1 MKDTFKSVKND
12 LNNDM
17 YVMFSGTACQVAG
30 LKRYLGKC
38 DTSKLYTCDIA
49 CHGVPS
55 PIIWKEYLKHCEKK
69 FCGKVTKADFRDK
82 TIGWNT
88 HKEAIWI
95 DDNKHILNGYTYLF
109 YEDDIERPS
118 CYNCKYSNLDR
129 PADLTLADF
138 WGIDR
143 VVENFN
149 DNKGVSLLLV
159 NSEKGSRILNK
170 VIGNI
175 HCVECDLNASIKSNP
190 NLSCPTANPTVEKIS
205 GISIIK
211 TVLKRHLKNITTKL

>member
-88 HKEAIWI
+88 HKEAIG
-95 DDNKHILNGYTYLF
+95 LMT
-109 YEDDIERPS
+109 
-118 CYNCKYSNLDR
+118 
-129 PADLTLADF
+129 
-138 WGIDR
+138 
-143 VVENFN
+143 
-149 DNKGVSLLLV
+149 
-159 NSEKGSRILNK
+159 
-170 VIGNI
+170 
-175 HCVECDLNASIKSNP
+175 
-190 NLSCPTANPTVEKIS
+190 
-205 GISIIK
+205 ISIFLTATHIYSTK
-211 TVLKRHLKNITTKL
+211 TILSVHPAIIVSIQTLIDPPISHLLTSGESTV

>member
-82 TIGWNT
+82 TTRSIPQKSASVRSAGLSMF
-88 HKEAIWI
+88 E
-95 DDNKHILNGYTYLF
+95 YLQ
-109 YEDDIERPS
+109 
-118 CYNCKYSNLDR
+118 L
-129 PADLTLADF
+129 
-138 WGIDR
+138 
-143 VVENFN
+143 
-149 DNKGVSLLLV
+149 
-159 NSEKGSRILNK
+159 
-170 VIGNI
+170 
-175 HCVECDLNASIKSNP
+175 
-190 NLSCPTANPTVEKIS
+190 
-205 GISIIK
+205 
-211 TVLKRHLKNITTKL
+211 